1 MARIHVL
8 LLHKERNI
16 GEDGL
21 FLIDIRNNVPW
32 EIART
37 SLNLLVKFLLQIP

>member
-8 LLHKERNI
+8 LLHKEGNI

-21 FLIDIRNNVPW
+21 FLIDIGYNVPW

-37 SLNLLVKFLLQIP
+37 TRNLLLKVLLQIP